1 VFSGSC
7 CYAEEILDKA
17 EVRGAGRIDRKS
29 DSKTLG
35 YCDVRPYEW
44 AVAIIFCDFFRF

>member
-1 VFSGSC
+1 M
-7 CYAEEILDKA
+7 K
-17 EVRGAGRIDRKS
+17 

-44 AVAIIFCDFFRF
+44 AVAIIFCDFFKF